1 MLNRVPLF
9 PKSLVR
15 FSSLHCVHAALL
27 QRTLLNFG
35 LQKYLEWGL
44 AIHKEREKER
54 LELIKCQF

>member
-27 QRTLLNFG
+27 QRTLLTLGCKSTLNGDWRF
-35 LQKYLEWGL
+35 
-44 AIHKEREKER
+44 
-54 LELIKCQF
+54 IKKGKKKGSN